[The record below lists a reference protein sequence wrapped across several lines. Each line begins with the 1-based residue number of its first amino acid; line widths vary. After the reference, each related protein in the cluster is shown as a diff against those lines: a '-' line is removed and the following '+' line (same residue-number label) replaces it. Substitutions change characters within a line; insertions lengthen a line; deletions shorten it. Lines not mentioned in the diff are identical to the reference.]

1 MRTEQGN
8 IPLGTIDQ
16 LFCQHQFR
24 TAVGEATR
32 VVIPTVPAAVWDQRL
47 QAIIKVCEEGDE
59 RLARETR
66 RLVKDY
72 LLENPPQVK
81 EWEKAALAKIPLVK
95 DGVTHL
101 FIKDFQRWLKLSAN
115 LQIGE
120 REIANRFRPIGI
132 NSNPLNVYVESDQT
146 KRTTKDRTTR
156 SAWMVP
162 ADCLPKPESTEPSG

>member
-1 MRTEQGN
+1 M
-8 IPLGTIDQ
+8 
-16 LFCQHQFR
+16 
-24 TAVGEATR
+24 
-32 VVIPTVPAAVWDQRL
+32 
-47 QAIIKVCEEGDE
+47 KVCEEVDE

-81 EWEKAALAKIPLVK
+81 DWDKAALAKIPFVK
-95 DGVTHL
+95 GGVTHL

-132 NSNPLNVYVESDQT
+132 NLNPLNVYVESDRT
-146 KRTTKDRTTR
+146 KRTKRTNEDRTNEDRTTR